1 MRAGLPPLRRGVPGD
16 GRSGLTPQFYSQA
29 PMPQAVCRGACL
41 IFMGRESAVES
52 RNSIDDIWGERRPYA
67 GEGDWPVRVDQR
79 TLDEPERWVQSACV
93 LCSNGCGCDI
103 GVRDGR
109 IVGVR
114 GRAEDVVNRGR
125 LGPKGL
131 HGWEANNSADRLTH
145 PLIRRNGR
153 LERASWDEAMEMIVA
168 QARRVHR
175 EYTAGAIGFYTS
187 GQLFLEEYYTLG
199 VIGNAGLG
207 TPHMD
212 GNTRL
217 CTATAAAA
225 LKESFGSD
233 GQPGSYFDVDST
245 DCILMVGHN
254 MSSTDTVLWTRVL
267 DRRRSATP
275 PRLIVIDPRRTMT
288 AREADIHLAPRIG
301 TNVAVLNGLL
311 HLLIAQGH
319 VDRAFVERHTM
330 GFDELSRIV
339 SAYGP
344 ERVEEITRVPA
355 AELRRAAETIGA
367 SSMLLSTC
375 LQGVYQSNQ
384 ATAAAVQVNNINLV
398 LGRIGRPGCGILQMN
413 GQPTAQNTREC
424 GADGDLPGFRNW
436 NNIEHIEELA
446 RIWNVDSAI
455 IPHWTPPTHA
465 MQIFRY
471 CETGSI
477 RMLWIQASNPAVS
490 LPHLERIRNIL
501 GQPGLFVVV
510 QDAFL
515 TETAQLADVV
525 LPAALWG
532 EKQGTFTNV
541 DRTVHISHKAV
552 EPPGE
557 ARADFDI
564 FLDFARRMDF
574 RDKDGAPL
582 IKWRT
587 PEEAFEAWKA
597 CTRGRP
603 CDYTGL
609 SYEKLS
615 GGSGIPWP
623 CNAQHPEG
631 APRIY
636 EDLVFP
642 TSAGYCESFGHDIVT
657 GAPVQETEYRA
668 ADPAGRAVLKGAD
681 YLPPFEEPDDDYPF
695 FLTTGRQVYHFH
707 TRTKTGR
714 APALAGA
721 ADDRVELSPAD
732 AERLGVEEG
741 DWVRI
746 TSRRGAVEVRAKAG
760 DIVPGEVFLPFH
772 YGYWDEPGRARAAN
786 EMTVYEWDPVSKQPH
801 YKYAA
806 VRIEKVAAPGS
817 RQPERMDPSRP
828 GLADPAAAGS
838 GVAHA
843 LKTARDVLVEGWD
856 KARPVR
862 AHVADYLGL
871 LQEGERRL
879 VKAFEQVRASH
890 PDEPDIGP
898 LCHLCADWSR
908 AAVDELETFVRQYG
922 ERREGEPERLDKALV
937 VKRSQ
942 GGFDMLRDLHD
953 LWLLVNESM
962 ISLDI
967 LEQGARSLHDE
978 AFEAAIRKIRRRN
991 SRQRSWLHG
1000 RIRQAAPQ
1008 TLVVPS

>member
-1 MRAGLPPLRRGVPGD
+1 M
-16 GRSGLTPQFYSQA
+16 
-29 PMPQAVCRGACL
+29 
-41 IFMGRESAVES
+41 ES
-52 RNSIDDIWGERRPYA
+52 RNSVADIWGERTPYA

-79 TLDEPERWVQSACV
+79 TLEEPERWVQSACV

-103 GVRDGR
+103 GVKDGR

-114 GRAEDVVNRGR
+114 GRAQDVVNRGR

-131 HGWEANNSADRLTH
+131 HGWEANNSPDRLTH
-145 PLIRRNGR
+145 PMIRRHGR
-153 LERASWDEAMEMIVA
+153 LERASWDEAMQLIVERTR
-168 QARRVHR
+168 QVKRDF
-175 EYTAGAIGFYTS
+175 TAGAIGFYTS

-199 VIGNAGLG
+199 MIGKAGLG

-233 GQPGSYFDVDST
+233 GQPGSYYDIDST

-254 MSSTDTVLWTRVL
+254 MSNTDTVLWMRVL
-267 DRRRSATP
+267 DRRRAANP
-275 PRLIVIDPRRTMT
+275 PSLIVIDPRSTMT
-288 AREADIHLAPRIG
+288 AREADLHLAPKIG
-301 TNVAVLNGLL
+301 TNVALLNGLL
-311 HLLIAQGH
+311 HLLIAGGH
-319 VDRAFVERHTM
+319 VDRAFVERHTT
-330 GFDELSRIV
+330 GFDELAKLV
-339 SAYGP
+339 AAYPP
-344 ERVEEITRVPA
+344 ERVEEITGVPA
-355 AELRRAAETIGA
+355 AALRRAAGIIGA
-367 SSMLLSTC
+367 SRMLLSTC

-413 GQPTAQNTREC
+413 GQPTAQNTRES

-436 NNIEHIEELA
+436 NNIEHIEDLA
-446 RIWNVDSAI
+446 RVWNVDPAI

-477 RMLWIQASNPAVS
+477 RMLWIQATNPAVS
-490 LPHLERIRNIL
+490 LPNLNRVRNIL
-501 GQPGLFVVV
+501 QKPDLFVVV

-515 TETAQLADVV
+515 TETAQMADVV

-532 EKQGTFTNV
+532 EKTGCFTNV

-557 ARADFDI
+557 ARSDFDI
-564 FLDFARRMDF
+564 FVDFARRMDF

-587 PEEAFEAWKA
+587 PEEAFEGWKA

-623 CNAQHPEG
+623 CNETHPDGE
-631 APRIY
+631 ARIY
-636 EDLVFP
+636 QDLVFP
-642 TSAGYCESFGHDIVT
+642 TDADYCESFGHDLIT
-657 GAPVQETEYRA
+657 GAPVPEKEYRA
-668 ADPAGRAVLKGAD
+668 GNPAGRAVLKGAEHMA
-681 YLPPFEEPDDDYPF
+681 PFEEPDADYPLY
-695 FLTTGRQVYHFH
+695 LTTGRLVYHFH

-714 APALAGA
+714 APALVA
-721 ADDRVELSPAD
+721 AAPEDFVQVARED
-732 AERLGVEEG
+732 AERLGIEDG

-746 TSRRGAVEVRAKAG
+746 TSRRGVAEARATLG
-760 DIVPGEVFLPFH
+760 DIGAGEVFVPFH
-772 YGYWDEPGRARAAN
+772 FGYWDEPGRARAAN
-786 EMTVYEWDPVSKQPH
+786 ELTIYEWDPVSKQPH

-806 VRIEKVAAPGS
+806 VRIEKVAAPAAA
-817 RQPERMDPSRP
+817 QPERMDPAAP
-828 GLADPAAAGS
+828 GVSDPASTGT
-838 GVAHA
+838 GVVHA
-843 LKTARDVLVEGWD
+843 LKQVKDVLVEGWD
-856 KARPVR
+856 KARPLR

-871 LQEGERRL
+871 LQISERRL
-879 VKAFEQVRASH
+879 VKAFDQVRTTH

-898 LCHLCADWSR
+898 LCHVFAQWSGASAD
-908 AAVDELETFVRQYG
+908 ALEPFVQHYG
-922 ERREGEPERLDKALV
+922 ERREGEPKRLDEALLV
-937 VKRSQ
+937 QRKQ

-953 LWLLVNESM
+953 VWLLVNESM

-967 LEQGARSLHDE
+967 LEQAARSLHDKD
-978 AFEAAIRKIRRRN
+978 FEAAITTIRHQN
-991 SRQRSWLHG
+991 KRQLEWLHG